1 MSEIKWVD
9 TPLYKATEAIEVSAA
24 STSPTIAPTVSE
36 SDCTALSLL
45 FDYTLNPSLYLSNYS
60 PKVLIKAEVKYYG
73 DGIENDYFFV
83 VVNRETKSAVIQL
96 KGQNIQNLSFQII
109 NNSSSTIS
117 FSKFE
122 VYESQDISPTQV
134 GRLFE
139 TDAIQAKVI
148 KTSSFFTEGLFV
160 QALLTNAMSRSV
172 RVAQPGDVVDYIWIE
187 GNEIGF
193 YTATLGEEQEQFTIT
208 TTIAGVPTTHTYW
221 YQQIEGDLA
230 YQPIT
235 EIDPKEFYP
244 NISDSDRDAFKY
256 MVYKP
261 ESISKKLSIEFAEDE
276 NGNMTPSMVYGAG
289 TDASGSTN
297 NGKGFTYKN
306 SNGFYHI
313 YQKSNG
319 DICGIVMD
327 EDGVHIYGWAD
338 QHCESIMFRDNGV
351 EIKWTGEE
359 TEYFEYVFDDA
370 DNMTGIIQN
379 SLYMTLLGY
388 KSGAVG
394 TK

>member
-9 TPLYKATEAIEVSAA
+9 SPLYKATEPIEISAA
-24 STSPTIAPTVSE
+24 TTSTIITPTIEE
-36 SDCTALSLL
+36 SDCRTLKML
-45 FDYTLNPSLYLSNYS
+45 FEYTLNPTLYLSKYN
-60 PKVLIKAEVKYYG
+60 PKLFVKVEVGYKG
-73 DGIENDYFFV
+73 EVESDYFFV
-83 VVNRETKSAVIQL
+83 VVNRDSKEALLEL
-96 KGQNIQNLSFQII
+96 KGQDIKNVSFQII
-109 NNSSSTIS
+109 NNSSSTAA

-122 VYESQDISPTQV
+122 VYESQDLSPTQA

-139 TDAIQAKVI
+139 TDAIQAKVV
-148 KTSSFFTEGLFV
+148 KTSSFFTEGMFV
-160 QALLTNAMSRSV
+160 QALLTNALSRSV
-172 RVAQPGDVVDYIWIE
+172 RNASPGDVVDYIWIE

-193 YTATLGEEQEQFTIT
+193 YSAVLGEEQEQFTIT
-208 TTIAGVPTTHTYW
+208 TTIAGVPTTHIYW

-235 EIDPKEFYP
+235 EIDPKELHP
-244 NISDSDRDAFKY
+244 NISDSDRDKFKY

-261 ESISKKLSIEFAEDE
+261 TTISKKMSFEFAKDE
-276 NGNMTPSMVYGAG
+276 NGNLTPSLIFGAG
-289 TDASGSTN
+289 TDNLGTG
-297 NGKGFTYKN
+297 NGQGFTYKN

-327 EDGVHIYGWAD
+327 EDGLHTYGWAD
-338 QHCESIMFRDNGV
+338 QHCESILFRDNGV
-351 EIKWTGEE
+351 EVKWTGEE
-359 TEYFEYVFDDA
+359 TENWEYVFDD
-370 DNMTGIIQN
+370 NNNLTGYIQN
-379 SLYMTLLGY
+379 GLYLTTIGY

>member
-1 MSEIKWVD
+1 MSEIKWTD
-9 TPLYKATEAIEVSAA
+9 SALYRATEPIEVDAA
-24 STSPTIAPTVSE
+24 STHTITPTVAE
-36 SDCTALSLL
+36 SDCTTLKLV
-45 FDYTLNPSLYLSNYS
+45 FDYTLNPSLYISNYS
-60 PKVLIKAEVKYYG
+60 PKVFIKVDIKYKG
-73 DGIENDYFFV
+73 DDYKDDYCFV
-83 VVNRETKSAVIQL
+83 VVNRETKEAIIEL
-96 KGQNIQNLSFQII
+96 KGQDILNLSFQII
-109 NNSSSTIS
+109 NNSSSTLS

-122 VYESQDISPTQV
+122 VYESVDISPTQV

-160 QALLTNAMSRSV
+160 QMLLTNALSRSV
-172 RVAQPGDVVDYIWIE
+172 RVARPGDIVDYILIE

-193 YTATLGEEQEQFTIT
+193 YSAVLGEDEEQFTIT
-208 TTIAGVPTTHTYW
+208 TTIAGMPTTHTYW
-221 YQQIEGDLA
+221 YQTIEGDLA

-235 EIDPKEFYP
+235 EIDPKDLHP
-244 NISDSDRDAFKY
+244 NISDSDREKFKY
-256 MVYKP
+256 LVYKP
-261 ESISKKLSIEFAEDE
+261 SSISKKMSIEFAKDE
-276 NGNMTPSMVYGAG
+276 NGNLTPSMIYGAG
-289 TDASGSTN
+289 TDPSGTTN

-306 SNGFYHI
+306 TNGFYHI

-338 QHCESIMFRDNGV
+338 QHCESIQFRDNGV

-359 TEYFEYVFDDA
+359 TEYFEYVFDDS
-370 DNMTGIIQN
+370 NNLTGIIQN
-379 SLYMTLLGY
+379 SLYLTAIGY

-394 TK
+394 TE